1 MDRQKTRTTED
12 EFFFWMGKASVD
24 FISQA
29 MGSSGVLVY
38 LWLCYYANI
47 NDQVCYPSI
56 TTITKKAR
64 LGRRK
69 VSRLLKQL
77 EAFGFVE
84 VTRTPGKPNLYRLL
98 QCEMRSVDNLLKMAA
113 TRV

>member
-1 MDRQKTRTTED
+1 
-12 EFFFWMGKASVD
+12 MGKASVE

-56 TTITKKAR
+56 TTITKRAR

-77 EAFGFVE
+77 ERLGFIE
-84 VTRTPGKPNLYRLL
+84 VARTQGRPNRYRLL
-98 QCEMRSVDNLLKMAA
+98 RCETKSVDKLLKMVA